1 MIPDTDAV
9 AQAVSRTTA
18 LAGMLALVISGL
30 VPTAVLAADPIV
42 APNITSSAPSTN
54 IAVSGTTA
62 TVTTTN
68 IRNDVAFN
76 TFDQFQIGAGTTANV
91 IQPGSTS
98 ALVNI
103 INGGK
108 STIDGVLN
116 AQIDTGGVAQIGGNH
131 FYVNPDG
138 FVVGASGV
146 INAGDLTLSTPTA
159 GFQQL
164 LQNQAEGTNVNATAT
179 LFAGTE
185 DLSPTGTI
193 EVMGQIN
200 ARRLALRSGARMLLN
215 GDISVVDDSSG
226 AAGARLKPTVNAR
239 GVPQAAGISTEGGV
253 IRLLSAGEMQ
263 LRGNITAQRKSTGGV
278 VAAEAREALT
288 VSSTINVQAAPG
300 AAGDSGSVILFTEK
314 TANLEASQK
323 ILANSIAGSGGLISV
338 TAAEKATVRGNFEA
352 AGGTHS
358 ERGSTVV
365 VAAEIETRG
374 VIATKGG
381 DLLLFAS
388 DPEEIA
394 TADNTVG
401 LLHIGGTTD
410 GATDAQIS
418 TLSAVGV
425 DRAGD
430 IVLTGARITADPSA
444 ELTANA
450 PNSVLDGV
458 VVLNAVAG
466 DQATT
471 SVPYATDIPKVG
483 PYATLDNAIDFE
495 DVIATVTLEG
505 TKIDA
510 GAIIVN
516 ARAENI
522 TVIDEDTTLAAAEAR
537 GEHEDDANKTLNR
550 FKSIGEDVLG
560 FITSRSTSTL
570 RSVLDPVD
578 LDLSDASAKVT
589 LRNVDF
595 NATGAVSYTHLTLP
609 TSDLV

>member
-1 MIPDTDAV
+1 M
-9 AQAVSRTTA
+9 
-18 LAGMLALVISGL
+18 
-30 VPTAVLAADPIV
+30 
-42 APNITSSAPSTN
+42 
-54 IAVSGTTA
+54 
-62 TVTTTN
+62 
-68 IRNDVAFN
+68 
-76 TFDQFQIGAGTTANV
+76 
-91 IQPGSTS
+91 
-98 ALVNI
+98 
-103 INGGK
+103 
-108 STIDGVLN
+108 
-116 AQIDTGGVAQIGGNH
+116 
-131 FYVNPDG
+131 
-138 FVVGASGV
+138 
-146 INAGDLTLSTPTA
+146 
-159 GFQQL
+159 
-164 LQNQAEGTNVNATAT
+164 
-179 LFAGTE
+179 
-185 DLSPTGTI
+185 
-193 EVMGQIN
+193 
-200 ARRLALRSGARMLLN
+200 
-215 GDISVVDDSSG
+215 
-226 AAGARLKPTVNAR
+226 
-239 GVPQAAGISTEGGV
+239 

-278 VAAEAREALT
+278 VAAEARETLT

-352 AGGTHS
+352 AGGTHN

-401 LLHIGGTTD
+401 LLHIGGTTA

-595 NATGAVSYTHLTLP
+595 NATGDWARWP
-609 TSDLV
+609 A